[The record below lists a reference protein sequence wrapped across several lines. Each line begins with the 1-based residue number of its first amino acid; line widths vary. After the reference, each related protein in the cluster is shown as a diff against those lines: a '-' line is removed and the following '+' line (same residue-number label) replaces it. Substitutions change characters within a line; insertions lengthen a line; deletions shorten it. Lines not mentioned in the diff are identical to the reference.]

1 MSKALSGKG
10 GKQAYFTIQSDQ
22 VVKIKLRPIQVGRQ
36 TEKVSIAPTSIFY
49 ETTLRVGDV
58 LLSINGM
65 TYGSFDEGMQWLKTT
80 PGTLTLKVI
89 NQAEL

>member
-1 MSKALSGKG
+1 MQGKNER
-10 GKQAYFTIQSDQ
+10 ASCLRSIS
-22 VVKIKLRPIQVGRQ
+22 VVKSSKDAKLGLVVSDMQGQIKV
-36 TEKVSIAPTSIFY
+36 TSIAPTSIFY

-58 LLSINGM
+58 LLSINSM
-65 TYGSFDEGMQWLKTT
+65 TYGSFDEGMGWLKTT